1 MDIPSEVLKLVIE
14 QGLTAPVIA
23 LLFLGLYIYERKGR
37 AADRERHEVALRQA
51 AAETVETLKT
61 VIPLVH
67 KMTATL
73 DVALPVLL
81 AKIGSDGK

>member
-1 MDIPSEVLKLVIE
+1 MDLSADLIKLVIE
-14 QGLTAPVIA
+14 NGLSGPVIA
-23 LLFLGLYIYERKGR
+23 LLFLGLYVYERKGR
-37 AADRERHEVALRQA
+37 AADQSKHEAAIRQA
-51 AAETVETLKT
+51 SADNVETLKT

-81 AKIGSDGK
+81 AKIGTDK

>member
-1 MDIPSEVLKLVIE
+1 MDLSGELAKLVIE
-14 QGLTAPVIA
+14 NGLSGPVVA
-23 LLFLGLYIYERKGR
+23 LLFLGLYVYERKGR
-37 AADRERHEVALRQA
+37 VADQAKHQEELRQA
-51 AAETVETLKT
+51 SAEVIETLKT

-81 AKIGSDGK
+81 AKIGDNK